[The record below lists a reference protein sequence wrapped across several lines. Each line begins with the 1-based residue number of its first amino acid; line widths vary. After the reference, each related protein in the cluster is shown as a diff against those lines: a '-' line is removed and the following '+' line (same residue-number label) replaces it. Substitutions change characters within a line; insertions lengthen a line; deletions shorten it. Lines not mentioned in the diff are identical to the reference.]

1 MDLIAE
7 IGGQLEIKSVVS
19 RSAMDKLNPS
29 TVLQKPRHNGVR
41 HGWGTVGIEDT
52 EHTIRLVQQRKPS
65 VRDVLTVN
73 EIEFRRA
80 HIHV

>member
-41 HGWGTVGIEDT
+41 HGWGTVGTNI
-52 EHTIRLVQQRKPS
+52 PS
-65 VRDVLTVN
+65 GSSSNGSHRFATFSLSMK
-73 EIEFRRA
+73 
-80 HIHV
+80 